1 MLKRILPA
9 MFLVSVVLFFS
20 VSASAEWDDSYRCT
34 PALSFSGKAATCSA
48 VVSANKSDAK
58 ITASMTL
65 YRVNSN
71 GTLSNCASWPSKT
84 GTGYLS
90 FSQKYSSVRSGN
102 TYRLVITGTV
112 KDSTG
117 THPIHAYRQAKCP

>member
-1 MLKRILPA
+1 MVKRILSMA
-9 MFLVSVVLFFS
+9 LLLSLLLS
-20 VSASAEWDDSYRCT
+20 LGISASADWDGAYRCV
-34 PALSFSGKAATCSA
+34 PKLSFSGSSA
-48 VVSANKSDAK
+48 SCTASIAPSEASAKV
-58 ITASMTL
+58 TASMTL

-71 GTLSNCASWPSKT
+71 GTLSTCASWPSKT

-90 FSQKYSSVRSGN
+90 FSQKHSSARSGN
-102 TYRLVITGTV
+102 TYRLVISGTV